1 MHENTGFVN
10 SHYDKCKNIDALKT
24 RISKEAVEEQWVL
37 NRKTNKSRYA
47 VKNRRSEYINTPTP
61 AE

>member
-47 VKNRRSEYINTPTP
+47 VKIAALST
-61 AE
+61 